1 MRVVSDHTQEYKGH
15 NVYCDIFF
23 YVVQSETTAVEEK
36 IYNGWHNSKKSAW
49 TSKGVEK
56 KKEIHSSVFF
66 FFTEDSTAVNY
77 VPPKNINV
85 LVMSTLHH
93 SNEIS
98 ERSDKKPQII
108 MDYNASKGAV
118 NTLDQLVSTCIC
130 KRKTT
135 RWPMILLYNILD
147 VSAYNYA
154 FVLWKE
160 VNP

>member
-15 NVYCDIFF
+15 NVYCDISFTLCSLR
-23 YVVQSETTAVEEK
+23 QPLL
-36 IYNGWHNSKKSAW
+36 
-49 TSKGVEK
+49 K
-56 KKEIHSSVFF
+56 KKFTMVGTIRKNQPELPKELKKKKKFIVPCSF

-135 RWPMILLYNILD
+135 R
-147 VSAYNYA
+147 
-154 FVLWKE
+154 
-160 VNP
+160 

>member
-1 MRVVSDHTQEYKGH
+1 
-15 NVYCDIFF
+15 
-23 YVVQSETTAVEEK
+23 
-36 IYNGWHNSKKSAW
+36 
-49 TSKGVEK
+49 
-56 KKEIHSSVFF
+56 
-66 FFTEDSTAVNY
+66 
-77 VPPKNINV
+77 
-85 LVMSTLHH
+85 MSTLHH
-93 SNEIS
+93 SNEIC
-98 ERSDKKPQII
+98 ERSDKKPQKI

-118 NTLDQLVSTCIC
+118 NTLDQLVSTYIC

>member
-1 MRVVSDHTQEYKGH
+1 MYIA
-15 NVYCDIFF
+15 IFLLHC
-23 YVVQSETTAVEEK
+23 AVWNNRCWRKNLQWLAQFEK
-36 IYNGWHNSKKSAW
+36 ISLNFQRSW
-49 TSKGVEK
+49 K